1 MVDDAFQEFKEGLV
15 GRNVFEKFR
24 KDKKKN
30 PDFIEFFQRFQ
41 KTKHT
46 LNANSTDKVTFSFPE
61 SLS

>member
-30 PDFIEFFQRFQ
+30 PILLNFFRDFKKQN
-41 KTKHT
+41 TH
-46 LNANSTDKVTFSFPE
+46 
-61 SLS
+61 